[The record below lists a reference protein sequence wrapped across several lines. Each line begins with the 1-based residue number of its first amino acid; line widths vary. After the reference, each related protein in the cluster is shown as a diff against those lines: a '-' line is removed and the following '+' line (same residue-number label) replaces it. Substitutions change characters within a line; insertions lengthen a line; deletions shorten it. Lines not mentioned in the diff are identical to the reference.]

1 MKLLPGRITNHSTQS
16 RLPGAVNPRI
26 TLYGGAALAAL
37 LAAACATLP
46 PAGVS
51 RDDALATRVGAIFDH
66 RALGADAFSVI
77 DNILRHEGGPI
88 PRHAPPLVRE
98 LLAAPTAA
106 ADVPTL
112 FYRAV
117 PGTLRRWVDDLA
129 AAPRVADAAGGAPVP
144 LRPLLDAYVSELAE
158 AQRVLRSATRGATI
172 GEQALIDQLR
182 SNLPSANRMRAIGD
196 AVDPAALDRATTM
209 FLNATARF
217 TATLRA
223 AGGRLVWPE
232 RAMGFESAVG
242 PVVIGTRGDDAHGP
256 DAAVIVDPAG
266 NDQYLRSPA
275 TGGAISVIV
284 DLGGDDRYLGSDV
297 AVHGLSA
304 LVDFAGNDIYA
315 MAGPGLGAAIA
326 GAAIV
331 LDFSGDDHYAAELF
345 GEGAAAY
352 GLGAVVDLAGN
363 DTYRLRAG
371 GQGLGLAGGVGLL
384 WDRSGNDTYVAG
396 GLVDVFG
403 RGGGLSWAQG
413 VAFGYRTPLAG
424 GIGILRDDAGDDAYQ
439 AQMYAQGAGY
449 YHSLGVLWDGAGSDR
464 YRATRYA
471 QGAGVHEAVGVLRD
485 ESGDDRYELSV
496 GVGQGMGLDLAVG
509 LLLDGAGDDRYR
521 APSLAQGAATANGL
535 GIVADGGGADHWQ
548 VDDSQQ
554 AWGRAEWSRG
564 LPTLGVV
571 IYDPARA
578 TFAGKDVVLAPSPG
592 GADLGSPLGRA
603 PVAHEPRGKPRCPA
617 AEAAEP
623 GPALLLAEALRRLAP
638 AFAGGAFD
646 AGIYADVR
654 RQLATALETSLAEL
668 PRDDFDVHWAL
679 GEALRCTLAGATEE
693 RAAAMWS
700 AMESAIAKESA
711 SPYAGAIAGALRDR
725 PAPAPQMERL
735 LAALDAHPSCGIRS
749 AALRLRHAAP
759 AAQAALRSPCWR
771 LQAAALDVLRQLGV
785 IPDPGARLPSFLPR
799 RPPEG

>member
-1 MKLLPGRITNHSTQS
+1 
-16 RLPGAVNPRI
+16 
-26 TLYGGAALAAL
+26 
-37 LAAACATLP
+37 LP
-46 PAGVS
+46 PAGVP
-51 RDDALATRVGAIFDH
+51 RDDALKARVGAILDN

-77 DNILRHEGGPI
+77 DNILRHEGGRS
-88 PRHAPPLVRE
+88 PRHAPPIVRE

-106 ADVPTL
+106 ADVQTL

-129 AAPRVADAAGGAPVP
+129 AAPRAGDAAGGAPVP
-144 LRPLLDAYVSELAE
+144 LRSLLDAYLVELAE
-158 AQRVLRSATRGATI
+158 AQGVLRSATQGAAI
-172 GEQALIDQLR
+172 EDHALIEQLR
-182 SNLPSANRMRAIGD
+182 SNLPSANRLRAIGD
-196 AVDPAALDRATTM
+196 AMDQAALDRATAM

-217 TATLRA
+217 TADLRA

-232 RAMGFESAVG
+232 RALRFESAIG
-242 PVVIGTRGDDAHGP
+242 FVVIGTRGDEVHGP
-256 DAAVIVDPAG
+256 DAAVIVDPGG
-266 NDQYLRSPA
+266 NDQYLRAPA

-331 LDFSGDDHYAAELF
+331 LDSSGDDRYTAELF

-384 WDRSGNDTYVAG
+384 WDRGGNDTYVAG

-424 GIGILRDDAGDDAYQ
+424 GIGILRDEAGDDAYQ

-449 YHSLGVLWDGAGSDR
+449 YYGVGVLWDGGGSDR

-521 APSLAQGAATANGL
+521 APQLAQGAATANGL

-548 VDDSQQ
+548 VDDPRQ

-578 TFAGKDVVLAPSPG
+578 TFAGKDAVLAQSAG
-592 GADLGSPLGRA
+592 GADLGSPLGRV
-603 PVAHEPRGKPRCPA
+603 PVAYESPEKPRCSA
-617 AEAAEP
+617 AEAADA
-623 GPALLLAEALRRLAP
+623 GPVLPLAESLRRLAP

-668 PRDDFDVHWAL
+668 PRDDFDVSWAL
-679 GEALRCTLAGATEE
+679 VEALRCMLADATAES
-693 RAAAMWS
+693 AAAMWS
-700 AMESAIAKESA
+700 AMERVLEKEPA
-711 SPYAGAIAGALRDR
+711 SPYAGAISAALRDR

-771 LQAAALDVLRQLGV
+771 LQASALFVLTRLGV
-785 IPDPGARLPSFLPR
+785 TPDPGVNLPTFLR
-799 RPPEG
+799 RDQ